1 MTEFGQDQEF
11 SCRDKVFVCCDRVG
25 QGGEVLCR
33 DREFD
38 VATRLPKIVLQQSTL
53 PSHFVFPK
61 VIIGPGK

>member
-11 SCRDKVFVCCDRVG
+11 SYRDRVG

-38 VATRLPKIVLQQSTL
+38 VATRLPEIVS
-53 PSHFVFPK
+53 
-61 VIIGPGK
+61 